1 MSFEVSVIVPNYNNA
16 KYLEKCI
23 RSIYDQSF
31 KNFEIILIDDNSSDN
46 PEKEIKKY
54 KNFEN
59 FKFIKLKKNKGPAF
73 VRNLGMRKS
82 KNEYVA
88 FLDSDDFWLPNKL
101 EKQINFMR
109 LNNYSF
115 TFTDYFLIKKINKD
129 GPKKVICS
137 KKVYDF
143 ETFVKDT
150 TIGTSTIVIKKNLIK
165 NLKFKNTLIMEDYLF
180 KCEILKKKTLAYNC
194 DEVLTGYRITPNS
207 RNSKVIR
214 NIKNLWG
221 INDKYLKFS
230 FFKNLKCI
238 IFVIISSLKKYG
250 ANKYLNQ

>member
-1 MSFEVSVIVPNYNNA
+1 MTILDHTRKLPLVIEKERINFDWWNIIMSFEVSVIVPNYNNA

-88 FLDSDDFWLPNKL
+88 FLDSDDFGFQINLKNKL
-101 EKQINFMR
+101 
-109 LNNYSF
+109 
-115 TFTDYFLIKKINKD
+115 
-129 GPKKVICS
+129 
-137 KKVYDF
+137 
-143 ETFVKDT
+143 
-150 TIGTSTIVIKKNLIK
+150 
-165 NLKFKNTLIMEDYLF
+165 
-180 KCEILKKKTLAYNC
+180 ILC
-194 DEVLTGYRITPNS
+194 D
-207 RNSKVIR
+207 
-214 NIKNLWG
+214 
-221 INDKYLKFS
+221 
-230 FFKNLKCI
+230 
-238 IFVIISSLKKYG
+238 
-250 ANKYLNQ
+250 

>member
-73 VRNLGMRKS
+73 VRILGMRKS
-82 KNEYVA
+82 KTEYVA

-129 GPKKVICS
+129 GPKKVI
-137 KKVYDF
+137 Y
-143 ETFVKDT
+143 
-150 TIGTSTIVIKKNLIK
+150 
-165 NLKFKNTLIMEDYLF
+165 
-180 KCEILKKKTLAYNC
+180 
-194 DEVLTGYRITPNS
+194 
-207 RNSKVIR
+207 
-214 NIKNLWG
+214 
-221 INDKYLKFS
+221 
-230 FFKNLKCI
+230 
-238 IFVIISSLKKYG
+238 SS
-250 ANKYLNQ
+250 

>member
-115 TFTDYFLIKKINKD
+115 TFTDYFLIKKINTD
-129 GPKKVICS
+129 GPKKVI
-137 KKVYDF
+137 Y
-143 ETFVKDT
+143 
-150 TIGTSTIVIKKNLIK
+150 
-165 NLKFKNTLIMEDYLF
+165 
-180 KCEILKKKTLAYNC
+180 
-194 DEVLTGYRITPNS
+194 
-207 RNSKVIR
+207 
-214 NIKNLWG
+214 
-221 INDKYLKFS
+221 
-230 FFKNLKCI
+230 
-238 IFVIISSLKKYG
+238 
-250 ANKYLNQ
+250 

>member
-1 MSFEVSVIVPNYNNA
+1 MTILDHTRKLPLVIEKERINFDWWNIIMSFEVSVIVPNYNNA

-88 FLDSDDFWLPNKL
+88 
-101 EKQINFMR
+101 
-109 LNNYSF
+109 
-115 TFTDYFLIKKINKD
+115 
-129 GPKKVICS
+129 
-137 KKVYDF
+137 
-143 ETFVKDT
+143 
-150 TIGTSTIVIKKNLIK
+150 
-165 NLKFKNTLIMEDYLF
+165 
-180 KCEILKKKTLAYNC
+180 
-194 DEVLTGYRITPNS
+194 
-207 RNSKVIR
+207 
-214 NIKNLWG
+214 
-221 INDKYLKFS
+221 
-230 FFKNLKCI
+230 
-238 IFVIISSLKKYG
+238 
-250 ANKYLNQ
+250 